1 MAIKQSNKVDYRYT
15 KHLSGSILGLFLHC
29 VLHNLELFN
38 KGRSL
43 AHQTNVNLL
52 RIGGLADFG

>member
-1 MAIKQSNKVDYRYT
+1 MAIKQLNILDHCHT
-15 KHLSGSILGLFLHC
+15 KHLSGSILGLFLYC
-29 VLHNLELFN
+29 LLHHLELFN

-43 AHQTNVNLL
+43 AHQTNVDLL